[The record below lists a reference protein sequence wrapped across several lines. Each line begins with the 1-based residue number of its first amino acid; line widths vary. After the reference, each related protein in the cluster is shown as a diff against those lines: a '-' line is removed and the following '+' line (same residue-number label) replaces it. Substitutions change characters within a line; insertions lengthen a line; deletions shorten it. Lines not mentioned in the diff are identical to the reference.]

1 MKSLDLSLF
10 SLCFFSF
17 FSFLLRWFL
26 LWDWFCLSKLSR
38 DGRDGHQHQQA
49 PPPQPPTDVFQCN
62 KLPTSETK
70 KPKLFTQNLCSWIIH
85 LLRVIDFVR
94 SLPELRKQRG
104 CVGCQAFGA
113 SRPLLSVD
121 VFFFWNWAET
131 PPKGCN
137 GCIYWTSSLQ
147 KSERSWYDFAY
158 LVTSIRQI
166 CKSPSTVNATS
177 G

>member
-17 FSFLLRWFL
+17 FSFL

-70 KPKLFTQNLCSWIIH
+70 KPKLFTQNLYSWIIH

-113 SRPLLSVD
+113 SRPLD
-121 VFFFWNWAET
+121 VFLLKLGGNHQKDVSIEHLPFKNLKRHDMILHIWSPASGKFFA
-131 PPKGCN
+131 
-137 GCIYWTSSLQ
+137 
-147 KSERSWYDFAY
+147 
-158 LVTSIRQI
+158 
-166 CKSPSTVNATS
+166 PSTVNATS

>member
-10 SLCFFSF
+10 SLCF

-49 PPPQPPTDVFQCN
+49 PPPQAPRMFFNVTNFWNIWN
-62 KLPTSETK
+62 KKTQSLH
-70 KPKLFTQNLCSWIIH
+70 PKLVLLNHPSAPSHRLCPVASWA
-85 LLRVIDFVR
+85 REATGMCWMPSFR
-94 SLPELRKQRG
+94 SF
-104 CVGCQAFGA
+104 QAVTLC
-113 SRPLLSVD
+113 RC
-121 VFFFWNWAET
+121 FFFWNWAET